1 MKGDIELNNN
11 IMDIDVLLEQ
21 KNQALQLIIRKF
33 GEIESLVES
42 TKEEKAKNEVAINQ
56 LKHF

>member
-1 MKGDIELNNN
+1 
-11 IMDIDVLLEQ
+11 MDIDVLLEQ